1 MTETPT
7 ARVTTKAI
15 ERAIFQKYLEQQ
27 RGWAVLREVSI
38 DDLDAQDAYR
48 ESAGLSPTKRL
59 TRYHRRKMDAPQMRR
74 IDFLLMRT
82 GRRSKP
88 LHERIALEVKVTRA
102 DFKRDTAAKRA
113 AWFAV
118 ADRFAYVT
126 PKGLILPS
134 ELPEGCG
141 LMEYDANAIFGSDRL
156 KWTVNAPKKGEPT
169 PFTTQFFAYLMG
181 RASRAEQ
188 ALRGPQ

>member
-1 MTETPT
+1 MTE
-7 ARVTTKAI
+7 ARFLTKAI
-15 ERAIFQKYLEQQ
+15 ERAIFHKYLEQQ
-27 RGWAVLREVSI
+27 KGWAVLREVSI
-38 DDLDAQDAYR
+38 DDLEAQDAYR
-48 ESAGLSPTKRL
+48 KSAGLSPERRL
-59 TRYHRRKMDAPQMRR
+59 TRYHRRKMDAPTKRR
-74 IDFLLMRT
+74 IDFLLMRI
-82 GRRSKP
+82 GRNSKP
-88 LHERIALEVKVTRA
+88 RHERIALEVKVSRA

-113 AWFAV
+113 AWFAA

-126 PKGLILPS
+126 PKDLILPS

-141 LMEYDANAIFGSDRL
+141 LLEYDESAIFGSDRL
-156 KWTVNAPKKGEPT
+156 KWKVNAPKKGEAT